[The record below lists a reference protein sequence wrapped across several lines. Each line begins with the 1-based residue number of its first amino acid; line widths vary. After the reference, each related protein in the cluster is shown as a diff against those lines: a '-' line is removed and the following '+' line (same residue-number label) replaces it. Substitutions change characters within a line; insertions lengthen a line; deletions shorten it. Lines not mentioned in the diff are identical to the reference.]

1 MWRKAFLQPG
11 GIGAAVCGIIA
22 WNVTWYFDFG
32 ERAIWLSGVAGYIT
46 ATFMMWMD
54 MTTNRLWRI
63 EKKLDDI
70 ESKLDDI
77 ESKPDSRSREAGA
90 GVEAEEGAGSRKARR

>member
-70 ESKLDDI
+70 ESK
-77 ESKPDSRSREAGA
+77 PDSRSREAGA

>member
-1 MWRKAFLQPG
+1 MWRIAFSQPG

-22 WNVTWYFDFG
+22 WTVAWYFDFG
-32 ERAIWLSGVAGYIT
+32 ERAIWLCGVAGYIT

-63 EKKLDDI
+63 EEKLDDI

-77 ESKPDSRSREAGA
+77 ESKPDTPNDRPSEFDY
-90 GVEAEEGAGSRKARR
+90 